1 MSQKKSIKKGGPV
14 RGRGRPLLGST
25 VGSDAVV
32 FGFWKEGFIMKSV
45 RAALNRRAKGE
56 KGFTLV
62 ELLVVVIIIGILAA
76 VAVPIYLNQ
85 RKSAWNS
92 TTESDVKNASLVVET
107 AMTSNNGKFG
117 SDWAATYNS
126 GKNKL
131 GSSDQEI
138 TVSDGVTIKIEAGDA
153 SDSNVYKITGT
164 NENSGTKVYIYDSS
178 KGSMETQAK
187 Q

>member
-1 MSQKKSIKKGGPV
+1 M
-14 RGRGRPLLGST
+14 
-25 VGSDAVV
+25 V

-92 TTESDVKNASLVVET
+92 QTESDVKNASLVVET
-107 AMTSNNGKFG
+107 ATTSNNGKIPELPTTECK
-117 SDWAATYNS
+117 SDTNCEIEGNKVTVTEGVTLTFTKGADNTYTIE
-126 GKNKL
+126 GKN
-131 GSSDQEI
+131 
-138 TVSDGVTIKIEAGDA
+138 
-153 SDSNVYKITGT
+153 
-164 NENSGTKVYIYDSS
+164 ENDGTKVYTYNSAEGKMVTS
-178 KGSMETQAK
+178 GK
-187 Q
+187 

>member
-1 MSQKKSIKKGGPV
+1 M
-14 RGRGRPLLGST
+14 
-25 VGSDAVV
+25 V

-92 TTESDVKNASLVVET
+92 QTESDVKNASLVVET
-107 AMTSNNGKFG
+107 ATTSNNGKIP
-117 SDWAATYNS
+117 TLPTTPCNS
-126 GKNKL
+126 TNDCMIGDNKV
-131 GSSDQEI
+131 
-138 TVSDGVTIKIEAGDA
+138 TVTEGVTLTFKATGNTYTIKGE
-153 SDSNVYKITGT
+153 
-164 NENSGTKVYIYDSS
+164 NENDGTKVYTYDSA
-178 KGSMETQAK
+178 KGKMVTSGKTSGK
-187 Q
+187 